1 MIPQGMG
8 MGFPMDP
15 RHMVAMGY
23 WPHFASPGF
32 VGPMTGRPQ
41 EAVIHYLPAH
51 GQGSGSGGHAKAGQR
66 ALPDTEPAAP
76 AHHLGPQ
83 PEPAT
88 QKIPQLALPAPQP
101 EKIPVQETA
110 ANDGKDLA
118 KVSQV
123 ASAGFD
129 QLSKPEEIAKPEVP
143 VTTADQKEE
152 APEIAKSEP
161 ERQSQRQQKPLS
173 IAQANARLQDALQKR
188 SGAVAKGGK
197 PSSNLKRPASNVE
210 VSQNPKPMKRPSASG
225 SALVGVAKQKTSTQ
239 MKKPAA
245 SKNGQKG
252 TPEVVYQ
259 IPPGKNRPI
268 PGKASRVRTMPFGC
282 NKCRGVAGCTPS
294 CWVLKGW
301 VRV

>member
-1 MIPQGMG
+1 
-8 MGFPMDP
+8 
-15 RHMVAMGY
+15 
-23 WPHFASPGF
+23 
-32 VGPMTGRPQ
+32 
-41 EAVIHYLPAH
+41 
-51 GQGSGSGGHAKAGQR
+51 
-66 ALPDTEPAAP
+66 
-76 AHHLGPQ
+76 
-83 PEPAT
+83 
-88 QKIPQLALPAPQP
+88 
-101 EKIPVQETA
+101 
-110 ANDGKDLA
+110 
-118 KVSQV
+118 
-123 ASAGFD
+123 
-129 QLSKPEEIAKPEVP
+129 
-143 VTTADQKEE
+143 
-152 APEIAKSEP
+152 
-161 ERQSQRQQKPLS
+161 
-173 IAQANARLQDALQKR
+173 
-188 SGAVAKGGK
+188 
-197 PSSNLKRPASNVE
+197 

>member
-161 ERQSQRQQKPLS
+161 ER
-173 IAQANARLQDALQKR
+173 
-188 SGAVAKGGK
+188 
-197 PSSNLKRPASNVE
+197 
-210 VSQNPKPMKRPSASG
+210 
-225 SALVGVAKQKTSTQ
+225 
-239 MKKPAA
+239 KPAA
-245 SKNGQKG
+245 AEAALDRPGECSL
-252 TPEVVYQ
+252 TRRIAEEVRC
-259 IPPGKNRPI
+259 G
-268 PGKASRVRTMPFGC
+268 G
-282 NKCRGVAGCTPS
+282 
-294 CWVLKGW
+294 KGW
-301 VRV
+301 EAFLESEAPSFEC

>member
-1 MIPQGMG
+1 

-23 WPHFASPGF
+23 WPHFAPPGF

-41 EAVIHYLPAH
+41 EPVIQYLQAH
-51 GQGSGSGGHAKAGQR
+51 GQGSGSGGHAKASQP

-88 QKIPQLALPAPQP
+88 QKIPLLALPAPQP
-101 EKIPVQETA
+101 EKMPVQETT

-123 ASAGFD
+123 PIFD
-129 QLSKPEEIAKPEVP
+129 QKIAKPEEP
-143 VTTADQKEE
+143 VTTAGQKEE

-161 ERQSQRQQKPLS
+161 ERQSQRQQEPLS

-225 SALVGVAKQKTSTQ
+225 SAFVGVAKQKTSTQ

-245 SKNGQKG
+245 SKKCQKG

-268 PGKASRVRTMPFGC
+268 PGKASRVRTVPFGC
-282 NKCRGVAGCTPS
+282 KKCRGVAGCTPS
-294 CWVLKGW
+294 CWVQKGW